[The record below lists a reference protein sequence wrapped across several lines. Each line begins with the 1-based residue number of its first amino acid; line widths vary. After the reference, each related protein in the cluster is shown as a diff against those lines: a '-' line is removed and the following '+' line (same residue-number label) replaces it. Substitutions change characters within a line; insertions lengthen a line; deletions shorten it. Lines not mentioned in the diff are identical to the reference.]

1 MMNALDFVTPYC
13 TPLTRGILLTLF
25 YILCVYFSCVKF
37 ISLWKWY
44 IDSFMLCSFSVVL
57 KKLSKFEIYLL
68 YINGQLKSVVNTL
81 TTSNNVFLNDYFR
94 LNVFS
99 NPEVNT
105 CYDICISFFL
115 ISLMIECL
123 PLVSV
128 FRMMRLFKKIS
139 M

>member
-1 MMNALDFVTPYC
+1 M
-13 TPLTRGILLTLF
+13 LL
-25 YILCVYFSCVKF
+25 FSC
-37 ISLWKWY
+37 
-44 IDSFMLCSFSVVL
+44 L
-57 KKLSKFEIYLL
+57 KKLSKFEIVLL

-81 TTSNNVFLNDYFR
+81 TTSINVFLNDYFR
-94 LNVFS
+94 LNFFS

-105 CYDICISFFL
+105 CYDICISFVL
-115 ISLMIECL
+115 NSLMIECL

>member
-37 ISLWKWY
+37 ISLCKWY

-81 TTSNNVFLNDYFR
+81 TTSINVFLNDYFR
-94 LNVFS
+94 LNFFS

-105 CYDICISFFL
+105 WYMHFIFL

>member
-1 MMNALDFVTPYC
+1 MMNTLDFVTPYC

-37 ISLWKWY
+37 ISLCKWY

-94 LNVFS
+94 LNFFF

-105 CYDICISFFL
+105 CYDICISFVL
-115 ISLMIECL
+115 NSLMIECL